1 MVEGLIFLAA
11 LILFIDYMNKFYV
24 SKDVDDPNT
33 KRFLKEIVKISEESK
48 IQMPMKTVLS
58 LIGIV
63 AIGTMSYFG
72 IQEKINQHSTRLDLM
87 EADLLKKAEQT
98 PKNLEMYM
106 LIEHNAKLIEKH
118 QKQLDENIHTKVLLK
133 EAEKKILK
141 LQEDVEKLIRKNGV
155 K

>member
-1 MVEGLIFLAA
+1 MRFISGQLTSFLQINLGHDPIA
-11 LILFIDYMNKFYV
+11 LTFACNA
-24 SKDVDDPNT
+24 SG
-33 KRFLKEIVKISEESK
+33 K

>member
-1 MVEGLIFLAA
+1 MKKDNDTI
-11 LILFIDYMNKFYV
+11 KV
-24 SKDVDDPNT
+24 S
-33 KRFLKEIVKISEESK
+33 SESK
-48 IQMPMKTVLS
+48 LQLPLAN
-58 LIGIV
+58 LIGIILV
-63 AIGTMSYFG
+63 VSGAVFG
-72 IQEKINQHSTRLDLM
+72 YANLTGRISALETADTLM

>member
-1 MVEGLIFLAA
+1 MA
-11 LILFIDYMNKFYV
+11 
-24 SKDVDDPNT
+24 
-33 KRFLKEIVKISEESK
+33 RKEIVKISEESK

-87 EADLLKKAEQT
+87 ESDLLKKAEQT